1 MKDLTGEQAQRL
13 VDTVPELIESLQGWA
28 AGGLD
33 DFGRVGVLTVI
44 RRWYLAACEE
54 SDDGSNNPSERGA

>member
-1 MKDLTGEQAQRL
+1 MNNLTGEQAQRL
-13 VDTVPELIESLQGWA
+13 VDTIPALLEQLQGWE

-54 SDDGSNNPSERGA
+54 SDDGSNQELRGA